1 MNKENILAEIIAL
14 LSRASDEKKIE
25 VLKVLNDEDIPQ
37 KNSFPVFYT
46 LKEAGKKIGV
56 SYSSIYKLCEKKAIK
71 TVNLT
76 LTNTR
81 YISDDD
87 LREYLSKI
95 LKKAGVK
102 RRSKL
107 NMYKEELVKDRDR

>member
-56 SYSSIYKLCEKKAIK
+56 SDIMLLRRLGDLAIY
-71 TVNLT
+71 V
-76 LTNTR
+76 
-81 YISDDD
+81 
-87 LREYLSKI
+87 
-95 LKKAGVK
+95 V
-102 RRSKL
+102 
-107 NMYKEELVKDRDR
+107 